1 VYACFASSLT
11 VTAAAPIVNAPPAIS
26 SLLRLL
32 LLGPERALGP
42 AFALPASPAGAF
54 ALLPKPSTLVANLL
68 SACTLVATTLRW
80 GIACLC
86 DREHARHVHDGTVP
100 PLRSN
105 GERLCSADIYRIFIS
120 LNWGKKLSGKRHEIA
135 PDCSATAAARV
146 VVVRPTFSRRHVSS
160 AGWHFRCCRPWARQ
174 LPMMIALHSGPPL
187 HYHES
192 ASDRLL
198 SSVKTNVTRLNII
211 DDVKL
216 RSCIHTVSPKNTQ
229 LLAFRSIWNP
239 PGKETSS
246 IHPQMPWNIVDSHIL
261 HLSRLHPSGI
271 FYLQSGCRTGK
282 AVFSTINK
290 RMGSRKTQSPR
301 IFSRK
306 TLNLLIQSHSP
317 SITYQ

>member
-42 AFALPASPAGAF
+42 AFALSASPAGAF

-120 LNWGKKLSGKRHEIA
+120 LNWEKSCQAKGMKL
-135 PDCSATAAARV
+135 
-146 VVVRPTFSRRHVSS
+146 
-160 AGWHFRCCRPWARQ
+160 
-174 LPMMIALHSGPPL
+174 
-187 HYHES
+187 
-192 ASDRLL
+192 
-198 SSVKTNVTRLNII
+198 
-211 DDVKL
+211 
-216 RSCIHTVSPKNTQ
+216 
-229 LLAFRSIWNP
+229 
-239 PGKETSS
+239 
-246 IHPQMPWNIVDSHIL
+246 
-261 HLSRLHPSGI
+261 
-271 FYLQSGCRTGK
+271 
-282 AVFSTINK
+282 
-290 RMGSRKTQSPR
+290 PR
-301 IFSRK
+301 IVRRRRRREWWLCVRHFLEGTFLARDGISVAADPGHVNCR
-306 TLNLLIQSHSP
+306 
-317 SITYQ
+317 